1 VTTTTAPFD
10 PSSLTHLLPKHLVG
24 TATSIVPIQ
33 LGLSGAGVYAVTT
46 DRAEYI
52 LRVQSA
58 GADDAA
64 WAQQLMVLR
73 RASDAGIAPLI
84 VHVDERAR
92 AVVSARVSGV
102 PLAQA
107 AGDPRQRDAA
117 VAGVIGQLRALHAL
131 DPNGVQELDG
141 VAYARR
147 EWNAQRQR
155 SGFPS
160 WASDL
165 GPTLDEIAEI
175 LAKDSRRV
183 VSHNDVNPGNVL
195 WDGRKAWLIDWEVAA
210 LGHPYYDIATL
221 TTFLNLDI
229 EPAMALLALQ
239 EQEWLDDGDRA
250 TFAALRRLVAI
261 ALGSTFF
268 RLASEIEHEGTRS
281 RDAAP
286 TLIDIYAGMR
296 AGTLNLQ
303 SARGQV
309 AFGLAFL
316 RLATAAT

>member
-1 VTTTTAPFD
+1 MTTTTGTFD
-10 PSSLTHLLPKHLVG
+10 PSSLTHLLPTHVVG
-24 TATSIVPIQ
+24 SPTSIVPIQ

-46 DRAEYI
+46 DRGEYF

-58 GADDAA
+58 AANHAA
-64 WAQQLMVLR
+64 WAQQLIVLR
-73 RASDAGIAPLI
+73 RASDAGIAPPI

-92 AVVSARVSGV
+92 AVVSTRIGGV

-131 DPNGVQELDG
+131 DRSDVQELDG
-141 VAYARR
+141 VAYARS
-147 EWNAQRQR
+147 EWHAQRQR
-155 SGFPS
+155 AGFPS
-160 WASDL
+160 WVGDL
-165 GPTLDEIAEI
+165 APALDEIAE
-175 LAKDSRRV
+175 LLTKDSRRV

-210 LGHPYYDIATL
+210 LAHPYYDIATL

-229 EPAMALLALQ
+229 EPAMGLLALQ

-261 ALGSTFF
+261 ALGCTFF
-268 RLASEIEHEGTRS
+268 RLASEIGEDIVPS

-286 TLIDIYAGMR
+286 TLADVYAGMR
-296 AGTLNLQ
+296 AGTLDLQ

-316 RLATAAT
+316 RIATADD